1 MHLARTALCCLAIL
15 ALTTAGEAQRA
26 WRPED
31 RLVIRDYTRMTA
43 VAAGLDRVF
52 AVTPEAVL
60 TLDARTRRWVQV
72 AEAPVPGALRNTL
85 FALVDPLDHS
95 LWGATR
101 SEWFHYQ
108 PELQLWD
115 RGPAP
120 GGVVSIAFDRADP
133 SIGLFLQTRGG
144 WAIVPRT
151 GGPAGASPPP
161 TQPVR
166 ATRYEDALR
175 EIPSLEAFSPQFL
188 ASGRRVPARFTSAA
202 RSADGLGWFLGTDG
216 LGLLWLDPAAI
227 QPVRLPFGL
236 ESDRPVALF
245 PAARGVWVLTEPTD
259 VVGGAVTW
267 IPGDVGEFRNLL
279 GTFGTGLDFTRG
291 YDLVG
296 EGDALWA
303 ATDAGLIRL
312 PSNGAS
318 SDVLTEGT
326 GLPDQRVY
334 GLAAWR
340 GTVYAATR
348 GGIVRVDD
356 TLTVER
362 IAPDFPGPAF
372 DVAVRGD
379 TVYAGTPQGVFAAP
393 PGAADLER
401 PAESMTRVE
410 ALQGVQRLRWYG
422 DTLAALSRDALLYRA
437 ADGQW
442 QVGPRLSSALGVLR
456 ALAPWRE
463 GFWIAGQRG
472 VAFVTLGGGP
482 GLALTAP
489 GDLPGEPT
497 DVAVEGP
504 WLWIATLGGVVRFRL
519 DAVQP

>member
-1 MHLARTALCCLAIL
+1 
-15 ALTTAGEAQRA
+15 
-26 WRPED
+26 
-31 RLVIRDYTRMTA
+31 
-43 VAAGLDRVF
+43 
-52 AVTPEAVL
+52 
-60 TLDARTRRWVQV
+60 
-72 AEAPVPGALRNTL
+72 
-85 FALVDPLDHS
+85 
-95 LWGATR
+95 
-101 SEWFHYQ
+101 
-108 PELQLWD
+108 
-115 RGPAP
+115 
-120 GGVVSIAFDRADP
+120 
-133 SIGLFLQTRGG
+133 
-144 WAIVPRT
+144 
-151 GGPAGASPPP
+151 
-161 TQPVR
+161 
-166 ATRYEDALR
+166 
-175 EIPSLEAFSPQFL
+175 
-188 ASGRRVPARFTSAA
+188 
-202 RSADGLGWFLGTDG
+202 
-216 LGLLWLDPAAI
+216 
-227 QPVRLPFGL
+227 VRLLFGL
-236 ESDRPVALF
+236 ESDRAVALF
-245 PAARGVWVLTEPTD
+245 PAARGVWVLTDPTA
-259 VVGGAVTW
+259 VTGGAVTW
-267 IPGDVGEFRNLL
+267 IPDDAGEFRTLL
-279 GTFGTGLDFTRG
+279 GTFGSGLDFTRG

-296 EGDALWA
+296 EGAALWA
-303 ATDAGLIRL
+303 GTDAGLIRL
-312 PSNGAS
+312 ESNGAS
-318 SDVLTEGT
+318 ADVLDEGR

-356 TLTVER
+356 TLGVER

-422 DTLAALSRDALLYRA
+422 DTLVALSRDALLFRA
-437 ADGQW
+437 AAGPW

-463 GFWIAGQRG
+463 GFWVAGQRG
-472 VAFVTLGGGP
+472 VSFVTLGGGP

-504 WLWIATLGGVVRFRL
+504 WLWVATLAGVVRFRL